1 MIIEPSVIF
10 FIWTCNFHA
19 VGNAGTRVARNV
31 LMMEEIPN
39 EVMGRRQLISPNWYW
54 NTNCIINAVY
64 SGCI

>member
-1 MIIEPSVIF
+1 
-10 FIWTCNFHA
+10 
-19 VGNAGTRVARNV
+19 
-31 LMMEEIPN
+31 MMEEIPN